1 MLAYHDAAVHNVG
14 KAPLGQCVGLARL
27 MFEHLARLSLDT
39 LRVFEAAA
47 RLRSFTAAAL
57 ELGTTQPAISQQ
69 VKRLEAQLGARLF
82 DRIYRGIELTEA
94 GQVLFE
100 YASQGLQTMDDGVA
114 RASGRHQ
121 REVLQVA
128 TDFAFAAF
136 WLMPRLQ
143 RFHEAYPQVDVSL
156 VTGERSQ
163 GMLRPDIDVA
173 VLFGDGR
180 FHQGESR
187 WLFDEEVFPV
197 CSPRLI
203 RGKPLSAAALQRLPL
218 LHLKGEQASRW
229 FDWADVFRGLG
240 VTSAPPA
247 GQLRFDNYT
256 LLIQAAIAGQG
267 MAIGWRHLVD
277 GLVDQGLLCRPLEG
291 TLRSARGYYAVLPP
305 RKRRGALIARFVDW
319 LEHERCL

>member
-1 MLAYHDAAVHNVG
+1 
-14 KAPLGQCVGLARL
+14 
-27 MFEHLARLSLDT
+27 MFESLGNVSLDS

-47 RLRSFTAAAL
+47 RLRGFTAAAL

-69 VKRLEAQLGARLF
+69 VKRLEAQLQTRLF
-82 DRIYRGIELTEA
+82 DRIYRGIELTET
-94 GQVLFE
+94 GQLLFE
-100 YASQGLQTMDDGVA
+100 QVHQGLLAIDEGIVQA
-114 RASGRHQ
+114 RGRNQ

-143 RFHEAYPQVDVSL
+143 RFHKANPQVDVSL

-163 GMLRPDIDVA
+163 AMLRPDIDVA

-197 CSPRLI
+197 CSPRLLQA
-203 RGKPLSAAALQRLPL
+203 KALLPEDLQRLPL
-218 LHLKGEQASRW
+218 LHLRGEQASRW
-229 FDWADVFRGLG
+229 FDWTGVFRAFGLA
-240 VTSAPPA
+240 SPPA
-247 GQLRFDNYT
+247 PGQLRFDNYT

-267 MAIGWRHLVD
+267 VAIGWGHLVD
-277 GLVDQGLLCRPLEG
+277 ALVEQGLLCRPMEG
-291 TLRSARGYYAVLPP
+291 SLRSARGYYVVLPP
-305 RKRRGALIARFVDW
+305 RKRRGALIQRFVDW
-319 LEHERCL
+319 LGEERQRQG

>member
-1 MLAYHDAAVHNVG
+1 
-14 KAPLGQCVGLARL
+14 
-27 MFEHLARLSLDT
+27 MFERLAELSLDS

-57 ELGTTQPAISQQ
+57 ALGTTQPAVSQQ
-69 VKRLEAQLGARLF
+69 IKRLEEQLGTRLF

-94 GQVLFE
+94 GQMLFE
-100 YASQGLQTMDDGVA
+100 QVHQGLQAMEDGIA
-114 RASGRHQ
+114 QTSGRGQ

-173 VLFGDGR
+173 ILFGDGR

-203 RGKPLSAAALQRLPL
+203 HGKPLSAAALQRLPL

-229 FDWADVFRGLG
+229 FDWAGVFRGLG
-240 VTSAPPA
+240 VEAAPPP

-267 MAIGWRHLVD
+267 VAIGWRHLVD
-277 GLVDQGLLCRPLEG
+277 GLVDQGLLCRPMEG
-291 TLRSARGYYAVLPP
+291 SLKSRRGYHVVLPP
-305 RKRRGALIARFVDW
+305 RKRRGVLIERFVDW
-319 LEHERCL
+319 LEHERTG

>member
-1 MLAYHDAAVHNVG
+1 
-14 KAPLGQCVGLARL
+14 
-27 MFEHLARLSLDT
+27 MFERLAELSLDS

-57 ELGTTQPAISQQ
+57 ALGTTQPAVSQQ
-69 VKRLEAQLGARLF
+69 IKRLEEQLGARLF

-94 GQVLFE
+94 GQMLFE
-100 YASQGLQTMDDGVA
+100 QVHQGLQAMEDGIA
-114 RASGRHQ
+114 QASGRGQ

-173 VLFGDGR
+173 ILFGDGR

-203 RGKPLSAAALQRLPL
+203 HGKPLSAAALQRLPL

-229 FDWADVFRGLG
+229 FDWAGVFRGLG
-240 VTSAPPA
+240 VEAAPPP

-267 MAIGWRHLVD
+267 VAIGWRHLVD
-277 GLVDQGLLCRPLEG
+277 GLVDQGLLCRPMEG
-291 TLRSARGYYAVLPP
+291 SLKSRRGYHVVLPP
-305 RKRRGALIARFVDW
+305 RKRRGVLIERFVDW
-319 LEHERCL
+319 LEHERTG

>member
-1 MLAYHDAAVHNVG
+1 
-14 KAPLGQCVGLARL
+14 
-27 MFEHLARLSLDT
+27 MFERLAELSLDS

-57 ELGTTQPAISQQ
+57 ALGTTQPAVSQQ
-69 VKRLEAQLGARLF
+69 IKRLEEQLGTRLF

-94 GQVLFE
+94 GQMLSEQVH
-100 YASQGLQTMDDGVA
+100 QGLQAMEDGIA
-114 RASGRHQ
+114 QASGRGQ

-173 VLFGDGR
+173 ILFGDGR

-203 RGKPLSAAALQRLPL
+203 HGKPLSAAALQRLPL

-229 FDWADVFRGLG
+229 FDWAGVFRGLG
-240 VTSAPPA
+240 VEAAPPP

-267 MAIGWRHLVD
+267 VAIGWRHLVD
-277 GLVDQGLLCRPLEG
+277 GLVDQGLLCRPMEG
-291 TLRSARGYYAVLPP
+291 SLKSRRGYHVVLPP
-305 RKRRGALIARFVDW
+305 RKRRGVLIERFVDW
-319 LEHERCL
+319 LEHERTG